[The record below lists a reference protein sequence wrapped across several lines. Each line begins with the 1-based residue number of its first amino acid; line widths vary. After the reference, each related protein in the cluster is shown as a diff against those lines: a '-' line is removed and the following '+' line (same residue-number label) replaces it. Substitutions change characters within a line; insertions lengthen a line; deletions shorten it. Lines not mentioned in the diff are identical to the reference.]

1 MKLIHADWSFQL
13 ELQEGVVQRVIV
25 EDPIIFRK
33 MITDLRCWLAGES
46 DKWVLSEQ
54 GKICNGAKCCELIID
69 YFNLDINQRKMIN
82 TLYEE
87 MESIINM
94 SELLVKW
101 KMISA
106 EIREVLE
113 DAIDSTDYNIS
124 CTEPDLKSLFKMT
137 DVRFRDDCQGELE
150 HLLEYQQL
158 AGAVKGIKLFIL
170 INATTFF
177 GKQEM
182 MYIYEQAKYK
192 KYQLL
197 LLDTQN
203 MEVNQTEEN
212 KLFIDKD
219 CCIIDSTLQ

>member
-13 ELQEGVVQRVIV
+13 ELQEGVVQRIIV
-25 EDPIIFRK
+25 EDPLIFRK
-33 MITDLRCWLAGES
+33 MIIDLRCWLAGES

-54 GKICNGAKCCELIID
+54 GKICNGAKYCEMIID

-106 EIREVLE
+106 EIQGVLE
-113 DAIDSTDYNIS
+113 DAIDSTDYDIT
-124 CTEPDLKSLFKMT
+124 CTEPDLKSVFKMT
-137 DVRFRDDCQGELE
+137 DVRFRDGCQGEQE

-158 AGAVKGIKLFIL
+158 AESVKGIRLFIL
-170 INATTFF
+170 INATVFF

-197 LLDTQN
+197 LLDAQN
-203 MEVNQTEEN
+203 VEVNQTEEN

-219 CCIIDSTLQ
+219 CCIIDSSLQ